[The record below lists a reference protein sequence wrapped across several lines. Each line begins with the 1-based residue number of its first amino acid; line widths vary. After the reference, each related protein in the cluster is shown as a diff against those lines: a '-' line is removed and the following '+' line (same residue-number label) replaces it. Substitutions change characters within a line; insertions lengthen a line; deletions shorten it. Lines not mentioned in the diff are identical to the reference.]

1 MAERFDGD
9 TGYLF
14 TLQDEITSRIAVAL
28 NIELIAAEA
37 ARPTEH
43 PDALDYIL
51 RARAAAVKAPSRENR
66 AERIAMY
73 ERALTLDP
81 DSVEAQ
87 SWLATALA
95 GRILANA
102 TNTADT
108 DVLRAEGLAGR
119 ALAAAPRS
127 PLPHYARGQV
137 LRAQGRYAEATKR
150 FSPWIAT
157 GSLHYSVSA
166 NASSSPDR

>member
-43 PDALDYIL
+43 PDASDYIL

-73 ERALTLDP
+73 ERALALDP